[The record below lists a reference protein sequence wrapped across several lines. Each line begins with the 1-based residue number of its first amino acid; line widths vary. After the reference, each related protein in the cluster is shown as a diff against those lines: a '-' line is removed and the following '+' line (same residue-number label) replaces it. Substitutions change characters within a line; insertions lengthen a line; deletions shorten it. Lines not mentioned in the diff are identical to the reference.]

1 VSRASAKRNR
11 AAGRGRPATPVVP
24 PQAAPVAEETKRELV
39 FLVADKGMEAMI
51 GAFMGREDFHYRLG
65 CSRFD
70 FDPKTDIVKAT
81 GHDPGLVKGEAATI
95 NRRRNEYR
103 RAIVVVDNAYDNS
116 PGPDRIRE
124 RIASQLDGFWEQFA
138 VIVIDPELE
147 NWFWVD
153 YPDLVKKVLL
163 WTPKGGDRT
172 PREVLAEA
180 GLWQAGA
187 DKPLDPK
194 KAVDYLYDHGYSRDR
209 LNGIF
214 KRLALALPSV
224 RGCTDESF
232 RLLMATLAEWFPATD
247 GRAVTTHASTY
258 AVDNTEQTEHTQ

>member
-1 VSRASAKRNR
+1 MSRANSKRNR
-11 AAGRGRPATPVVP
+11 AAGRGSPATPVVP
-24 PQAAPVAEETKRELV
+24 RQAAPVAEETKRELV
-39 FLVADKGMEAMI
+39 FLVADKGMQAMI
-51 GAFMGREDFHYRLG
+51 GAFFERQDFHHRLG
-65 CSRFD
+65 CARFD
-70 FDPKTDIVKAT
+70 FNPKTDIVKAT
-81 GHDPGLVKGEAATI
+81 GHDPGLVKGEAATL

-116 PGPDRIRE
+116 PGPDKIRE
-124 RIASQLDGFWEQFA
+124 KISSQLDGFWDQFA

-153 YPDLVKKVLL
+153 YPDLVKKVLF
-163 WTPKGGDRT
+163 WTAKGGDRT
-172 PREVLAEA
+172 PREVLTEA

-194 KAVDYLYDHGYSRDR
+194 KAVEYLYKNGYSRDM

-214 KRLALALPSV
+214 KRLARDLPSV

-232 RLLMATLAEWFPATD
+232 RLLMATIAEWFPAAD
-247 GRAVTTHASTY
+247 GRAGTTYASTY
-258 AVDNTEQTEHTQ
+258 AVDNTEQTEHRQ